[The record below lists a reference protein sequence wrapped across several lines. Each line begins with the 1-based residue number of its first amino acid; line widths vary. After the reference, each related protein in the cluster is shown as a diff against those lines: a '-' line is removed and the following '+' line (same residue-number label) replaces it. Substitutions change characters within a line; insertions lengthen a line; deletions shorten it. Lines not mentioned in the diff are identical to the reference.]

1 MVAPK
6 PLSRKIRYRSGEKS
20 TTLHLKKELPL
31 AHANYQTY
39 LGYLPES
46 VLLTS
51 IHLVCANVGRSSG
64 LGFKWIA
71 QKILL
76 APELNPHNPPSLYHR
91 TGPP

>member
-1 MVAPK
+1 MYSTLIASPGKWDPK
-6 PLSRKIRYRSGEKS
+6 RREINDPP
-20 TTLHLKKELPL
+20 LKKELPL